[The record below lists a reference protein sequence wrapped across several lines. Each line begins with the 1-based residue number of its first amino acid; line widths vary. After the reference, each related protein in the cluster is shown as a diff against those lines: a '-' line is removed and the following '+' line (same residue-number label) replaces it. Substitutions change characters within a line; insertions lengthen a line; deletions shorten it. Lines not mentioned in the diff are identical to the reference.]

1 MTGRPGELGIGDR
14 VRSGG
19 RDQVVIGVSGPVVR
33 LAGTGGEVVTV
44 SVSGLLADGDFAVLD
59 SRPRPRM
66 PQVSV
71 PDGLPAQAV
80 EEARWWERH
89 IVEVLTGVPPDTGE
103 GMIPRPEYD
112 PAAVT
117 LTRRE
122 QAKAA
127 ELTAAGH
134 PVTASAVAKR
144 RRRYQEQGLS
154 GMVDY
159 RARRRMPPHGRADAA
174 VVAAMRQ
181 AIGEAAGDSTRTAAF
196 VFRRTR
202 EILAG
207 AGSEAGKLP
216 SERTL
221 YRLFGRLEAGC
232 HTTGSASTRRSLAAR
247 PEGPFGQV
255 PAAAPGDV
263 MQIDSTPLDVLVRLD
278 NGVPDRVDLT
288 GIIDVATRTVTA
300 AVLRPTTKS
309 VDASVLLAR
318 TVTPEPMRP
327 GWPEAMRMAASA
339 LPFRRMLSIDER
351 LEHAAARP
359 VIIPQVIVVDH
370 GKVFVSESFKASCAF
385 LGISFQ
391 PARKA
396 TGTDKPH
403 IERMLGSVAT
413 MFAQYVSGYT
423 GRSPEYRGRG
433 VEKNA
438 VWSLPELQDLLDQW
452 LIAEWQNRPHDGLRD
467 PLHPGRAFSPNQ
479 KYAALIETAGY
490 VPLALSPDDYIELLP
505 ATWRTVNAYG
515 IKISRRVY
523 DGKELNPLRMQHSG
537 VTARKGAARGSLR
550 PLRHLPGLG
559 PRPLERRLDHR
570 VLDPAAPGRGPV
582 RGTGLGP
589 RPQADARRYRG
600 RARRRGPGPAHQ
612 GRPGTRRQERA
623 GAVREAGPA
632 GRRPHQGRPPGH
644 ARRPGARAGRG
655 TGSRRA
661 RQPGGHRPD
670 ADLRPVPRG
679 GEMAVTP
686 PAAGSADPA
695 TQLTTLPGWR
705 QFVAAVPSIPHLL
718 PEQDWLSLEDGKRA
732 AHDEERLEHHSR
744 LVVVQ
749 TPVIGR
755 IVRQGGNLIRMNRL
769 ARYGRSGLM
778 VSGPARTGK
787 TTAVT
792 QLGKTAE
799 LMHRQWNPGSR
810 DDIPVIY
817 ITVPPAAT
825 GKMIATEI
833 ARFLGLPVP
842 RRANITDVIE
852 SVCGICLDTRVTMII
867 VDELHNLDMTTRA
880 GAEASDT
887 LKYFSERLP
896 ATFVYSGI
904 GLDRGAT
911 LAGPRG
917 DQVAG
922 RFTLIPASAFTPG
935 QEWSALIAA
944 IEGSLRLYHHEDGS
958 LVTLAD
964 YLHRAP
970 AA

>member
-1 MTGRPGELGIGDR
+1 M
-14 VRSGG
+14 SGH
-19 RDQVVIGVSGPVVR
+19 VVR

-59 SRPRPRM
+59 SRPRPGM

-71 PDGLPAQAV
+71 LDGLPAQAV
-80 EEARWWERH
+80 DEARWWERH
-89 IVEVLTGVPPDTGE
+89 IVEVLTGVPPDAGE
-103 GMIPRPEYD
+103 GTVPRPEYD

-144 RRRYQEQGLS
+144 RRRYQEQGLA

-181 AIGEAAGDSTRTAAF
+181 AIGEAAEDSTRTAAF

-202 EILAG
+202 EILAE
-207 AGSEAGKLP
+207 AGDGETGKLP

-221 YRLFGRLEAGC
+221 YRLFGRLEAGR

-278 NGVPDRVDLT
+278 NGVPGRVDLT

-327 GWPEAMRMAASA
+327 GWPQAMRMSASA

-433 VEKNA
+433 AEEKA

-452 LIAEWQNRPHDGLRD
+452 LIA
-467 PLHPGRAFSPNQ
+467 
-479 KYAALIETAGY
+479 
-490 VPLALSPDDYIELLP
+490 
-505 ATWRTVNAYG
+505 
-515 IKISRRVY
+515 
-523 DGKELNPLRMQHSG
+523 
-537 VTARKGAARGSLR
+537 
-550 PLRHLPGLG
+550 
-559 PRPLERRLDHR
+559 
-570 VLDPAAPGRGPV
+570 
-582 RGTGLGP
+582 
-589 RPQADARRYRG
+589 
-600 RARRRGPGPAHQ
+600 
-612 GRPGTRRQERA
+612 
-623 GAVREAGPA
+623 A
-632 GRRPHQGRPPGH
+632 GRTGRT
-644 ARRPGARAGRG
+644 
-655 TGSRRA
+655 TGSATRCT
-661 RQPGGHRPD
+661 
-670 ADLRPVPRG
+670 RG
-679 GEMAVTP
+679 GRSARTRSTP
-686 PAAGSADPA
+686 P
-695 TQLTTLPGWR
+695 
-705 QFVAAVPSIPHLL
+705 
-718 PEQDWLSLEDGKRA
+718 
-732 AHDEERLEHHSR
+732 
-744 LVVVQ
+744 
-749 TPVIGR
+749 
-755 IVRQGGNLIRMNRL
+755 
-769 ARYGRSGLM
+769 
-778 VSGPARTGK
+778 
-787 TTAVT
+787 
-792 QLGKTAE
+792 
-799 LMHRQWNPGSR
+799 
-810 DDIPVIY
+810 
-817 ITVPPAAT
+817 
-825 GKMIATEI
+825 
-833 ARFLGLPVP
+833 
-842 RRANITDVIE
+842 
-852 SVCGICLDTRVTMII
+852 
-867 VDELHNLDMTTRA
+867 
-880 GAEASDT
+880 
-887 LKYFSERLP
+887 
-896 ATFVYSGI
+896 
-904 GLDRGAT
+904 
-911 LAGPRG
+911 
-917 DQVAG
+917 
-922 RFTLIPASAFTPG
+922 
-935 QEWSALIAA
+935 
-944 IEGSLRLYHHEDGS
+944 
-958 LVTLAD
+958 
-964 YLHRAP
+964 
-970 AA
+970 